1 MGLAPKTELI
11 KHWHERQ
18 AALGQAVL
26 HLRWYLGVLNAL
38 DKTIGDQTSQCRGE
52 RLVTSRRKLAF
63 ELVVARRAVQVQA
76 EQNWQLVQG
85 GLCTLTRTDADPD
98 TVAGGPRRPH
108 CSEAWDAVSRYI
120 YTGLQGGSI
129 MRGWMERE
137 NEMICCCNDGTRPVI
152 FKLERIDISE
162 GDE

>member
-38 DKTIGDQTSQCRGE
+38 DKTIGDQASQRRGE
-52 RLVTSRRKLAF
+52 RLVSSRRKLAF

-76 EQNWQLVQG
+76 EQNWNI
-85 GLCTLTRTDADPD
+85 RT
-98 TVAGGPRRPH
+98 AGR
-108 CSEAWDAVSRYI
+108 
-120 YTGLQGGSI
+120 
-129 MRGWMERE
+129 
-137 NEMICCCNDGTRPVI
+137 
-152 FKLERIDISE
+152 
-162 GDE
+162 

>member
-38 DKTIGDQTSQCRGE
+38 DKTIGDQTPQRRGE
-52 RLVTSRRKLAF
+52 RLVSSRRKLAF

-76 EQNWQLVQG
+76 EQNWQLVLAFYQENAYAKPVFSMPLRANTTPLLPLPC
-85 GLCTLTRTDADPD
+85 GLLYAL
-98 TVAGGPRRPH
+98 
-108 CSEAWDAVSRYI
+108 
-120 YTGLQGGSI
+120 LQ
-129 MRGWMERE
+129 
-137 NEMICCCNDGTRPVI
+137 
-152 FKLERIDISE
+152 
-162 GDE
+162 